1 MILKE
6 KTCIHQKSE
15 ERRRKKMEDQKQKEI
30 YATNVQKKKTFA
42 KGVLKKIRTISN
54 DAK

>member
-1 MILKE
+1 
-6 KTCIHQKSE
+6 
-15 ERRRKKMEDQKQKEI
+15 MEDQKQKEI
-30 YATNVQKKKTFA
+30 YATNVQKKTFA